1 MNKVHRS
8 ELLVV
13 GNVTITAVERVER
26 YVMSGNEG
34 CFVFFSKRPVGVTLE
49 SPDGSCDF
57 DWEDCNPEA
66 GLGLD

>member
-8 ELLVV
+8 EPLVV

-26 YVMSGNEG
+26 YVTSGNEG
-34 CFVFFSKRPVGVTLE
+34 SLVFFSKRPVEVTVE

-57 DWEDCNPEA
+57 DWEDWNSEA